1 MSRHFPPQKS
11 HLKETLSSRGSRELP
26 LCRSS
31 SLGIWPCCSYGSDFA
46 PGQGISTCR
55 GCKKKRKKK
64 EAVNTRAA
72 STGVFFGL
80 SLEARSAPFTCAATC
95 CVPGRQRRSPGSV
108 PLCPPH
114 PPLSHAG
121 ATPQTLRF
129 AAAPAGTEQKRCSLE
144 GRGQQ
149 RRPWKVKPP
158 QGEARRSKEDRGWE
172 EGVLPGCGAG
182 VPALLTSE
190 LGPGWREGRDQR
202 TEGQLVQGP
211 KGGGASHGSLAGSG
225 GCSVAGV
232 PASQC
237 ETRRQIGAR
246 PSSHILQSRRQQPG
260 PQPPGG
266 LHCPAPVLPG
276 QAGGPSEGH
285 PAEGPIRE
293 DGVFGG

>member
-108 PLCPPH
+108 PRAHLIHLSAMHEPH
-114 PPLSHAG
+114 HRPCGLQQ
-121 ATPQTLRF
+121 PQRV
-129 AAAPAGTEQKRCSLE
+129 QS
-144 GRGQQ
+144 
-149 RRPWKVKPP
+149 
-158 QGEARRSKEDRGWE
+158 RS
-172 EGVLPGCGAG
+172 A
-182 VPALLTSE
+182 VPAENEPRVSLL
-190 LGPGWREGRDQR
+190 
-202 TEGQLVQGP
+202 
-211 KGGGASHGSLAGSG
+211 H
-225 GCSVAGV
+225 
-232 PASQC
+232 
-237 ETRRQIGAR
+237 
-246 PSSHILQSRRQQPG
+246 
-260 PQPPGG
+260 
-266 LHCPAPVLPG
+266 
-276 QAGGPSEGH
+276 
-285 PAEGPIRE
+285 
-293 DGVFGG
+293 

>member
-46 PGQGISTCR
+46 PGQGISTCH

-129 AAAPAGTEQKRCSLE
+129 AAAPAGTEQKRCSCRERAPGLPPPLRSVLDASASPRMLHLE
-144 GRGQQ
+144 RSRKISFQGDNVPCLWASLPSPEVRASSRAQTLGRHI
-149 RRPWKVKPP
+149 
-158 QGEARRSKEDRGWE
+158 EA
-172 EGVLPGCGAG
+172 
-182 VPALLTSE
+182 
-190 LGPGWREGRDQR
+190 
-202 TEGQLVQGP
+202 TE
-211 KGGGASHGSLAGSG
+211 S
-225 GCSVAGV
+225 
-232 PASQC
+232 
-237 ETRRQIGAR
+237 
-246 PSSHILQSRRQQPG
+246 
-260 PQPPGG
+260 
-266 LHCPAPVLPG
+266 
-276 QAGGPSEGH
+276 
-285 PAEGPIRE
+285 
-293 DGVFGG
+293 